1 MQVIADL
8 HTHSRFARAC
18 SAQITIGTMA
28 STAKSKGIG
37 LLSTGDIL
45 HPEWLKEVKRDL
57 EDGGNGLSYPRN
69 GDRSVA
75 FVLGVEVCTISQHKG
90 AAKKVHHCI
99 LLPRIES
106 AEALADALKRYGN
119 MQSDGRPILMMS
131 SAELVEKLFSV
142 EQNAFVFPAHAWTP
156 YYGVLGSI
164 SGFNSIKDAYEDQ
177 EQRVHALETGLSSSP
192 DMNWRV
198 SALDR
203 YALVSGSDMHS
214 LGNMGREAC
223 VFEMP
228 APSYN
233 DMIKAIQDKDAGRF
247 KRTVEFYPE
256 EGKYH
261 YDGHRECSFSVN
273 PASGI
278 TRCGVCG
285 KPLVIGVLH
294 RVNDL
299 ADRPVGFVPKNSIP
313 FISSVPL
320 SEVLAYVLRKTK
332 YSVAVGEM
340 YNKLVEAFGTE
351 MNVLT
356 EASAESIREVAN
368 EDVAQ
373 AIENV
378 RSGRIRM
385 EPGYAGV
392 YGKLD
397 LLSRNRSTRGTIS
410 TRQRSLFDSDY
421 RSDK

>member
-18 SAQITIGTMA
+18 SAQITISTLA
-28 STAKSKGIG
+28 STAKRKGIC
-37 LLSTGDIL
+37 LVSTGDIL
-45 HPEWLKEVKRDL
+45 HPEWRSEVKRDL
-57 EDGGNGLSYPRN
+57 EDGGNGLFYPRN
-69 GDRSVA
+69 GDKSVA
-75 FVLGVEVCTISQHKG
+75 FVLGAEICTISYHKG
-90 AAKKVHHCI
+90 VAKKIHHCI
-99 LLPRIES
+99 LLPRMES
-106 AEALADALKRYGN
+106 AEALADALKKYGN

-131 SAELVEKLFSV
+131 SAELVENLFSV

-156 YYGVLGSI
+156 YFGVLGSM
-164 SGFNSIKDAYEDQ
+164 SGFDSIKDAYEDQ

-198 SALDR
+198 SALDK

-223 VFEMP
+223 VFELP
-228 APSYN
+228 TISYR
-233 DMIKAIQDKDAGRF
+233 DMIKAIQDKDVGRF
-247 KRTVEFYPE
+247 KRTVEFFPE

-261 YDGHRECSFSVN
+261 YDGHRECNFSVN

-278 TRCGVCG
+278 TKCRVCG

-299 ADRPVGFVPKNSIP
+299 ADRPAGFVPKDSVP
-313 FISSVPL
+313 FISCVPL
-320 SEVLAYVLRKTK
+320 MEVLAYVMKKTK
-332 YSVAVGEM
+332 YSIAVGEM
-340 YNKLVEAFGTE
+340 YDKLISAFGTE
-351 MNVLT
+351 MKVLT
-356 EASAESIREVAN
+356 EASLEAIKEVSD

-378 RSGRIRM
+378 REGRIRM

-397 LLSRNRSTRGTIS
+397 LLSRGRGTQNTVS
-410 TRQRSLFDSDY
+410 TRQRSLFES
-421 RSDK
+421 

>member
-1 MQVIADL
+1 MQIVADL

-28 STAKSKGIG
+28 SAAKSKGIG

-45 HPEWLKEVKRDL
+45 HPEWRNEVKRDL
-57 EDGGNGLSYPRN
+57 EEGGNGLFYPRS

-75 FVLGVEVCTISQHKG
+75 FVLGAEVCTISYHKG

-99 LLPRIES
+99 LLPRMES
-106 AEALADALKRYGN
+106 ADALADALKRYGN

-131 SAELVEKLFSV
+131 SAELVENLFRA

-156 YYGVLGSI
+156 YFGVLGAM
-164 SGFNSIKDAYEDQ
+164 SGFNSIKEAYEDQ
-177 EQRVHALETGLSSSP
+177 EQRIHALETGLSSSP
-192 DMNWRV
+192 DMNWRI
-198 SALDR
+198 SALDK

-223 VFEMP
+223 VFDMQT
-228 APSYN
+228 PSYRE
-233 DMIKAIQDKDAGRF
+233 MINAITDKDVGRF

-261 YDGHRECSFSVN
+261 YDGHRECGFSVN

-278 TRCGVCG
+278 TKCRVCG

-299 ADRPVGFVPKNSIP
+299 ADRPVGFVPKNAIP
-313 FISSVPL
+313 FTSSVPL
-320 SEVLAYVLRKTK
+320 LEVLAYVLKKTK
-332 YSVAVGEM
+332 YSVAANEA
-340 YNKLVEAFGTE
+340 YSRLVEAFGTE
-351 MNVLT
+351 MKVLT
-356 EASAESIREVAN
+356 EASPEAIKEVAD

-397 LLSRNRSTRGTIS
+397 LLSRGRSTQNTVS
-410 TRQRSLFDSDY
+410 TRQRSLFGSQLE
-421 RSDK
+421 K

>member
-1 MQVIADL
+1 MQVIVDL

-18 SAQITIGTMA
+18 SAQINISTMA
-28 STAKSKGIG
+28 SAAKSKGIG

-45 HPEWLKEVKRDL
+45 HPEWLNEVKRDL
-57 EDGGNGLSYPRN
+57 EDGGNGLFYPRN

-75 FVLGVEVCTISQHKG
+75 FVLGAELCTISQYKG

-106 AEALADALKRYGN
+106 AEALSTTLKRYGN

-131 SAELVEKLFSV
+131 AAELVETIFNV
-142 EQNAFVFPAHAWTP
+142 EQNALVFPAHAWTP
-156 YYGVLGSI
+156 YFGVFGAM
-164 SGFNSIKDAYEDQ
+164 SGFNSMKEAYEDQ
-177 EQRVHALETGLSSSP
+177 EKHIHALETGLSSSP
-192 DMNWRV
+192 DMNWRI
-198 SALDR
+198 SALDK
-203 YALVSGSDMHS
+203 YTLVSGSDMHS

-228 APSYN
+228 SVSYR
-233 DMIKAIQDKDAGRF
+233 DVTSAIQDKDLNRF
-247 KRTVEFYPE
+247 KKTIEFFPE

-261 YDGHRECSFSVN
+261 YDGHRECNFSVN

-278 TRCGVCG
+278 THCRVCG

-294 RVNDL
+294 RINEL
-299 ADRPVGFVPKNSIP
+299 ADRPVGFVPDGVVP
-313 FISSVPL
+313 FVSSVPL
-320 SEVLAYVLRKTK
+320 AEVLAYVMKKTK
-332 YSVAVGEM
+332 YSVAVNEE
-340 YNKLVEAFGTE
+340 YNKLVGAFGTE

-356 EASAESIREVAN
+356 EASIEAIKDDAG
-368 EDVAQ
+368 EDVAR

-378 RSGRIRM
+378 RSGHIKM

-397 LLSRNRSTRGTIS
+397 LLSRSKGAKNSVS
-410 TRQRSLFDSDY
+410 TRQRSLFGSMDEGQ
-421 RSDK
+421 